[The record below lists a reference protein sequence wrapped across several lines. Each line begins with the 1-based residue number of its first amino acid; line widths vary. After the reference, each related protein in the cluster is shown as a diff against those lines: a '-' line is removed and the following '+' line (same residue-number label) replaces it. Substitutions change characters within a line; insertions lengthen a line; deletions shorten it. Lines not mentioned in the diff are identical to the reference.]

1 MGDEFLHRPHQGI
14 ENVIPGGYDYPAAP
28 AKPKEVWCVEKL
40 GGLLR
45 HYYVEKEAA

>member
-1 MGDEFLHRPHQGI
+1 
-14 ENVIPGGYDYPAAP
+14 VIPGGYDYPTSP
-28 AKPKEVWCVEKL
+28 AKPEEVRCEEKL